1 VDDEAAGAEDS
12 MRKARLVGGW
22 IGGAVM
28 VLSSAMHSFLGWKAL
43 GQQLAA
49 TEAPAG
55 LVRDL
60 ALGWHFA
67 GAAMLV
73 LGVIVCAGFAAA
85 LKGRAVPPLPAVAIG
100 LLYVVFGVA
109 AFALS
114 ALNPFFAIFVV
125 PGLLV
130 LWGSGAMR
138 PS

>member
-1 VDDEAAGAEDS
+1 

-43 GQQLAA
+43 GAQLAA
-49 TEAPAG
+49 TTAPAD
-55 LVRDL
+55 LVRGL

-73 LGVIVCAGFAAA
+73 FGLIVCAAFGAA
-85 LKGRAVPPLPAVAIG
+85 LKGRAGSALPAALVG
-100 LLYVVFGVA
+100 GLYVVFGIGAFVA
-109 AFALS
+109 S
-114 ALNPFFAIFVV
+114 GMNPFFATFVV

-130 LWGSGAMR
+130 LWGAGELGAR
-138 PS
+138 